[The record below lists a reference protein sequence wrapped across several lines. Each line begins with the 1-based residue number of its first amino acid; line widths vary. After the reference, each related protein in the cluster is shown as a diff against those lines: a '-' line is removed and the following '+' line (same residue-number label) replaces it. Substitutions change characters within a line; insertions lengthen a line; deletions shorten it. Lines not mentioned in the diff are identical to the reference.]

1 MLRILFVAL
10 ALTACSKN
18 NKDGSGPGPGKPV
31 PVNRVKWEQVPR
43 EFNPEVVDIDFRTD
57 GSEKIEVD
65 VFGFK
70 DDVEVVYAD
79 MPVGT
84 AKLRA
89 YRVFSK
95 SASWG
100 DLRAQPEG
108 KTVRLNN
115 YGNYSCSIRVTNGVI
130 QKLEG
135 GCYVRLQVYLPA
147 GAQIEVY
154 NVGQLL
160 TPRFVPM
167 ANEEMLKKIGA
178 VAWSDQKFGVIA
190 DYLATYSNLRRSPM
204 LVTDELS
211 KVIREF
217 FRAEEKL
224 KALSQLHAYVSDRDK
239 LAALLDREFM
249 FRDREEA
256 RRITGL

>member
-1 MLRILFVAL
+1 M
-10 ALTACSKN
+10 
-18 NKDGSGPGPGKPV
+18 
-31 PVNRVKWEQVPR
+31 EQVPR
-43 EFNPEVVDIDFRTD
+43 EFNPEVVDTDFRTD
-57 GSEKIEVD
+57 GAEKIEVD

-79 MPVGT
+79 MPAGT

-89 YRVFSK
+89 YRVFHD

-100 DLRAQPEG
+100 DLRAQPAG

-115 YGNYSCSIRVTNGVI
+115 YGNYSCSIRVANGVI
-130 QKLEG
+130 QKLDG
-135 GCYVRLQVYLPA
+135 GCYVRLQIFLPA

-167 ANEEMLKKIGA
+167 ANEELLKKIGA
-178 VAWSDQKFGVIA
+178 VAWSDQKFAVIA
-190 DYLATYSNLRRSPM
+190 EYLATYANLRRAPA
-204 LVTDELS
+204 LTTDELG
-211 KVIREF
+211 KVLGEF

-224 KALSQLHAYVSDRDK
+224 KALGQLQAYVSNRDK

-249 FRDREEA
+249 FRNREEA